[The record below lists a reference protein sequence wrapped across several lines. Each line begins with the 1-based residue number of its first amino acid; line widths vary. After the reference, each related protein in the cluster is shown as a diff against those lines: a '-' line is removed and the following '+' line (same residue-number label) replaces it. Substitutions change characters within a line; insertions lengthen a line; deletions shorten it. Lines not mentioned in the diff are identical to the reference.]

1 MPEKKNPIS
10 AFPERHMS
18 KPQASKANH
27 LPDPANSTPLARSTG
42 AATNSPEQF
51 TSFEAAMK
59 VLILYHDH
67 VLASK
72 VNARLDRASTTFSE

>member
-1 MPEKKNPIS
+1 MTKEMK
-10 AFPERHMS
+10 MS
-18 KPQASKANH
+18 EIRE
-27 LPDPANSTPLARSTG
+27 DG
-42 AATNSPEQF
+42 
-51 TSFEAAMK
+51 SFEAAMK